1 MSSDLHELIRKDLER
16 IPLPA
21 SNAWIQKRQ
30 RRPSRAWR
38 AVVIALTT
46 VSVLVASLVGGQLLR
61 GLRDRIDSE
70 RAASGLVAGDDLVY
84 VIDGDAATQA
94 VQVVAMP
101 AGQSV
106 ARHPGATYVGSEHEG
121 AYMTISGDYAY
132 LPVARATGNGP
143 DEYETYLQQID
154 LRSGAALAR
163 VDLGTVTIDRSLQTE
178 LQGPPFAA
186 ATATSA
192 DGRTIWLVRD
202 TGPRG
207 QGTLLDRLD
216 LQLLPTGARVVSG
229 RVVSGR
235 TRVPLDAGGQG
246 AARSRLIAIGN
257 DKLALLRD
265 QYVGG
270 NHVGTDW
277 YVLNHELNVIQ
288 KYVSADR
295 RLPDAGLCEATAD
308 PTNAGLVLVCSD
320 PSGSSDGAVVFL
332 DGQTFE
338 ITATLPMPREQ
349 GFVLGVTTSPDGRIT
364 VLTDRPLVARFNA
377 REHTL
382 IDARPVT
389 QTRSWFE
396 ELLPAV
402 AAAKELG
409 GPPIAFSPDA
419 RYAYVG
425 ASSSRWW
432 GTLATIDLANATV
445 VTNTT
450 AVGAV
455 IAVGLSSG
463 GERLYALTQDD
474 QGRRQ
479 VLLLEPRTL
488 AIAARSA
495 PLDFDPHG
503 IVAVR
508 RKG

>member
-38 AVVIALTT
+38 AAVIALTT

-61 GLRDRIDSE
+61 GLRDRIDGQ
-70 RAASGLVAGDDLVY
+70 RAASGLVTGDDLVY

-94 VQVVAMP
+94 VQAVAMP
-101 AGQSV
+101 GGQSV
-106 ARHPGATYVGSEHEG
+106 ARQPGATYVGSEHEG

-154 LRSGAALAR
+154 LRNGTALTR
-163 VDLGTVTIDRSLQTE
+163 IDLGTVTIARGLQAE
-178 LQGPPFAA
+178 LGGTPFAA

-192 DGRTIWLVRD
+192 DGKTIWLVRD

-207 QGTLLDRLD
+207 QGTLLDRFD
-216 LQLLPTGARVVSG
+216 VQLLPTGARVVSG
-229 RVVSGR
+229 R
-235 TRVPLDAGGQG
+235 TRVPLDGGGQG
-246 AARSRLIAIGN
+246 AVRSRLIPLGD
-257 DKLALLRD
+257 DKLAVLRD

-308 PTNAGLVLVCSD
+308 PTSAGLVLVCSD

-332 DGQTFE
+332 DGQNFAV
-338 ITATLPMPREQ
+338 TAALPLPREQ
-349 GFVLGVTTSPDGRIT
+349 GFVLGMTTSPDGRIT
-364 VLTDRPLVARFNA
+364 ILTDRPLVARFNA
-377 REHTL
+377 REHSL

-409 GPPIAFSPDA
+409 GPPVVFSPDA

-425 ASSSRWW
+425 TNSSRWW

-445 VTNTT
+445 VTSTT

-474 QGRRQ
+474 QGSRQ

-508 RKG
+508 RKS